1 MEVYQRF
8 RDFAEI
14 WDFHHFF
21 KKIIDANIAVGSSS
35 EQAEL
40 EFDFDEFM
48 SNKSLSWHKKCEEYF
63 NLRRFHKKH

>member
-8 RDFAEI
+8 RDFTEI

-21 KKIIDANIAVGSSS
+21 KKIIDANIAVGSSR

-48 SNKSLSWHKKCEEYF
+48 GN
-63 NLRRFHKKH
+63 